1 MIRHVFRSMLLAAML
16 VSSVA
21 QAVEQNFDRASFD
34 ALQKAGKPTLVMV
47 HASWCP
53 TCRAQA
59 PVISELLKKPELLAI
74 TALRVDFDG
83 QSDVVKS
90 FKVTQQSTLIVFKGG
105 KEVARSVGDTRR
117 ESIEAL
123 LRRAL

>member
-1 MIRHVFRSMLLAAML
+1 MRHVFRSMLLAAML
-16 VSSVA
+16 VSGVA

-53 TCRAQA
+53 ICRAQA
-59 PVISELLKKPELLAI
+59 PVISDLLKKPELSGI

-117 ESIEAL
+117 ESVEAL